1 MTKFLTP
8 WETGLLA
15 VFLATLALN
24 AAFAPEFLTVQNQI
38 NLFQLSI
45 EKIIVALIMTLVII
59 NAEIDLSVASI
70 MGLSA
75 ALFGYLV
82 NSGTPGGLA
91 ILICLAAGLVA
102 GAVNAVLIARVG
114 IPSLVVTLA
123 MLIGFRGLARVLVKD
138 NSLGNFPQWFTD
150 LGQKGLIG
158 PIPLSILLF
167 FVLLL
172 LLGTTLHRSS
182 FGRQVIVIGTN
193 AEVARFSGL
202 NVARVKTALFL
213 LSALI
218 SALCGLLYAA
228 RLGSVRGDTA
238 FGFELDII
246 TMVLLGGVSIFG
258 GKGSMTGVFLSI
270 LIILNLRNGMGLM
283 NITGHMQTGVIGILL
298 IASVLLPNL
307 LSDLRARRR
316 KDA

>member
-1 MTKFLTP
+1 MTRFLTP

-15 VFLATLALN
+15 VFLCTLALN
-24 AAFAPEFLTVQNQI
+24 ASFAPEFLTVQNQI

-82 NSGTPGGLA
+82 NAGMPGGLV

-102 GAVNAVLIARVG
+102 GLVNAILIARVG

-138 NSLGNFPQWFTD
+138 NSLGNFPGWFTD
-150 LGQKGLIG
+150 LGQKGIIG
-158 PIPLSILLF
+158 PIPLAILLF
-167 FVLLL
+167 FVLLV
-172 LLGTTLHRSS
+172 LLGMTLHRSS

-193 AEVARFSGL
+193 ADVARFSGL
-202 NVARVKTALFL
+202 NVARVKTILFL

-218 SALCGLLYAA
+218 SAFCGLLYAA

-258 GKGSMTGVFLSI
+258 GKGSMVGVLLSI

-307 LSDLRARRR
+307 LNDFKSRRR
-316 KDA
+316 RDA